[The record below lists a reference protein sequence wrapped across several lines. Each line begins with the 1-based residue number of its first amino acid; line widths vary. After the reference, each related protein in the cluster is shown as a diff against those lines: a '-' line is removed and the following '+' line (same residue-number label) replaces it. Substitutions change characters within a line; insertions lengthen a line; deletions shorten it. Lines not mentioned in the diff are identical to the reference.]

1 MRELS
6 YTEVLN
12 EIEFFK
18 AKVREHN
25 EEIKRLERK
34 INRDMLDQWTYIKDC
49 KQFAKDLS
57 HPVTGNVTPEES
69 SELLIINLCK
79 RDRGC

>member
-12 EIEFFK
+12 EIDFFK
-18 AKVREHN
+18 AKVREYN

-34 INRDMLDQWTYIKDC
+34 INRDMLDQWTYIKDL
-49 KQFAKDLS
+49 K
-57 HPVTGNVTPEES
+57 HPVTGNVTPQES
-69 SELLIINLCK
+69 SELLIKNLCK
-79 RDRGC
+79 RDGGC